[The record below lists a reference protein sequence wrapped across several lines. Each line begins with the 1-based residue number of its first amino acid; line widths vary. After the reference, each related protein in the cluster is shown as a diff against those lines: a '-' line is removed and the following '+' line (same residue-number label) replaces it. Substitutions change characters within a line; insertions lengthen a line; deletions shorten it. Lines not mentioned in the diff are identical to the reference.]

1 MAKIKA
7 VLDTSEIM
15 QQIRTLEQKIKMKI
29 NVDTGNSKKGID
41 NVNKSINTAQ
51 KRANSFGDTLKR
63 SLNIGSVAA
72 ITAKGIQLIHKA
84 FREATTAVKE
94 FDAAITDVR
103 TVTGASYVEA
113 AKMVREYNQIGKELG
128 ATTKEVTDSAVT
140 WLRQGKSP
148 QETSKLIYET
158 TKLAKIGF
166 IDEANAANYLTSTL
180 NGYRLAVDDAA
191 NVVDKLAK
199 LDSAAAVTA
208 GGLAEGMSRTAVTAD
223 NVGISMDKL
232 LGILTAIGN
241 VNPNLDMTVI
251 GNSVKTILT
260 RMNNIKAGKLELIDE
275 DGTVEILSDV
285 ETVLNNAGIKLRDS
299 QNEFRNFGDVLDETG
314 AAWDTY
320 SSVQQAAIAKAFA
333 GTRQQ
338 ENFRVLMNNYQ
349 SAIDFANLAANSA
362 GTAEQKF
369 AAYLDSIEAKTK
381 SLQAAFESLAV
392 NNLSTEL
399 FGGIID
405 ATTALVEFFDKT
417 NLLKGTLAGLA
428 AAGAIKVFTVLA
440 TGIFN
445 AAIKLNEFNAAL
457 KLVKAGNIGEAE
469 IEQLARMTANLSQSQ
484 LKAVLS
490 SKALSTEQR
499 IAILTS
505 QGLSTAEA
513 KAALSALGLSTAE
526 GAATASTFSLR
537 GALQGLW
544 TTLMANP
551 LILVVAAITA
561 VVSVVSTMKQ
571 KAEEARQSAIDSA
584 QSAMSLSSELSEL
597 VMKYNELSE
606 AVKTDESVTDSFIS
620 TQDEL
625 IEKLGLTKSEIQ
637 GLIDEYGNLSDAIK
651 AASVEKLQE
660 LERDIRGGLN
670 EYENDLLKAGKAD
683 WGIDSKNISGSKTN
697 GFFST
702 SSETRA
708 EQKRA
713 YEALKAL
720 EDAGLISS
728 GSYSSYTDD
737 DGSIYSQGFSTFIGL
752 NADEDLSTVE
762 GIINAYERLG
772 KMLDIVSE
780 TAGSDNFV
788 YETLYETYNGLTES
802 INNYEDAIGSLNN
815 NLAEQYTLQGL
826 VGKAIPTTKEEFEK
840 YRQGVIDSAMASG
853 EFVGSQEDVEAAID
867 KVLGSQIQFADFYD
881 NYSDAVTGAEESTLT
896 AFENIQKRVK
906 EVSETF
912 DTLTNG
918 ISAVQDMLSSQ
929 ATGKSI
935 SIADFNSDELA
946 DYRSALEYTNGTMQL
961 NADKVNEIV
970 KAKADEQIALNNT
983 DKAMAQSKYLE
994 NARQIE
1000 QYREQLRDASLTN
1013 ADARNQIQNNIDS
1026 LLEENSAIADTCAQ
1040 YDLLSASLQEATGAY
1055 QHWLN
1060 AQSSSDYGDMAQDA
1074 VSAIQRIR
1082 DTYDSESDI
1091 FGDYGSKKF
1100 DAAVEFIVPDSVS
1113 PDDLSAIE
1121 SYMDDFK
1128 KYLTFDDDGNTTGLN
1143 IDKFLADSVEAG
1155 LMSYSE
1161 DDGFKVL
1168 GGKKMED
1175 FAEGLNISS
1184 PVVQAFF
1191 DELQLK
1197 GGEFDWGDEAV
1208 KTIGDLAIEANEAAE
1223 ALRNVDGNSSLK
1235 IKMDVSDLS
1244 TTKEQCKALND
1255 TIAEMDKVKAK
1266 PDVDT
1271 TEIDNA
1277 NAVIQYCLMQK
1288 QLLTQPDVMRVDTSK
1303 VEGDIGNALALLQE
1317 FQNAQNNLEIKQKIG
1332 ADTSEAQTEV
1342 DALTT
1347 QIQSISPDIK
1357 AKLSL
1362 DTTSTDSIKTSIAGL
1377 SAETINV
1384 KANVD
1389 VSAIPGYSPESKTCD
1404 VIYNP
1409 KTDALPQSFDSIN
1422 RTVNYLADT
1431 SGLPRSF
1438 STITRYVNYV
1448 KTGDV
1453 SVNGTAHASGTAKVG
1468 GDWGTAPGGRTLVGE
1483 LGQEIVVDPRTGK
1496 WYTVGDN
1503 GAEFRDIPAGAIVFN
1518 HIQSKSLLENGYV
1531 AGRASALVGGTA
1543 MVTGGYKPYKPNSGG
1558 GSSSSGGGSSSSS
1571 SSKSSSSSGNSSS
1584 SSSST
1589 KEDEPKKVDWIE
1601 IAIER
1606 IERAI
1611 NKLKKTAESAYKSLK
1626 TRSAAASE
1634 EISKVNEELS
1644 LQQKAYERYIQ
1655 EANSVGLSSDLAAK
1669 VRDGTI
1675 DINEYDSDT
1684 QELISD
1690 YQEWYEKALDCSDAI
1705 DDLHESLASLYEDNF
1720 KNIQDDFDNQ
1730 LSLLEHL
1737 SNTYET
1743 GMDKLEAQ
1751 GRLGS
1756 TEYYTAMNDA
1766 EKKNLATLNNELSS
1780 LTQSFSDAMASGEIE
1795 EYSEAWY
1802 AMQQSINDTKEAID
1816 ESTLSIL
1823 ENEKAMRELEW
1834 SYFDYIQDRISQIT
1848 QESNFL
1854 IDLISNSKLYEDN
1867 GQFNDNGMA
1876 TLGLRAQ
1883 NYNVYMAQADQ
1894 YANEILKL
1902 DEEIAKD
1909 PYNTDLIERREELLG
1924 LQQDSILAAEDE
1936 KQAIV
1941 DLVREGIEIEL
1952 DALQDLIDKYTDT
1965 IDTAK
1970 DLYDYQKGIEEQSK
1984 EIATIQKQIA
1994 AYSGDNSE
2002 ETKTTIQKLQVDL
2015 SDAIDELEETQY
2027 EKYISEQKQML
2038 DNLYLDYETIL
2049 NARLDNVDAL
2059 ISEMI
2064 DTVNANSTVIS
2075 DTLISTSDKVGYT
2088 ISEAMSS
2095 IWSNEGSAS
2104 AIVAKYGD
2112 SFTGQLTTVNQVLSS
2127 ISTNVAKMVA
2137 ESDQEAQETVKPT
2150 TPTTT
2155 PSAPSTPS
2163 NPPSPSTPSKPT
2175 PTTFNEDVKRGVA
2188 AAIWIY
2194 GGSKSG
2200 WGNNPDRKKRLTAK
2214 FGASNAEAVQS
2225 YINAHGSNGDLY
2237 EYWARNKKNNL
2248 SKYYYS
2254 AFKTGGLADYTGF
2267 AWMDGTPN
2275 KPELVLNAEDTENL
2289 IELRDVLR
2297 NMAQNTLSLNNP
2309 NYSGF
2314 DFSKLSGLTDISG
2327 ILARI
2332 SVRNGNAGG
2341 SIGEINITIPIDHVE
2356 NYDDFV
2362 NQLRKDKKFEQLIQS
2377 MTVDRLTGGS
2387 SLAKN
2392 KYKW

>member
-1 MAKIKA
+1 MSLFFKAIESEAAASGIKITNIFSNVANQVRA
-7 VLDTSEIM
+7 VFSQTSTIKFSDTFSQNLAADETALVRYSLALKSGMSEQEAFNATM
-15 QQIRTLEQKIKMKI
+15 RNASPAAQQF
-29 NVDTGNSKKGID
+29 
-41 NVNKSINTAQ
+41 AQ
-51 KRANSFGDTLKR
+51 TM
-63 SLNIGSVAA
+63 
-72 ITAKGIQLIHKA
+72 
-84 FREATTAVKE
+84 
-94 FDAAITDVR
+94 
-103 TVTGASYVEA
+103 TVTG
-113 AKMVREYNQIGKELG
+113 
-128 ATTKEVTDSAVT
+128 
-140 WLRQGKSP
+140 
-148 QETSKLIYET
+148 
-158 TKLAKIGF
+158 
-166 IDEANAANYLTSTL
+166 
-180 NGYRLAVDDAA
+180 
-191 NVVDKLAK
+191 
-199 LDSAAAVTA
+199 
-208 GGLAEGMSRTAVTAD
+208 
-223 NVGISMDKL
+223 
-232 LGILTAIGN
+232 
-241 VNPNLDMTVI
+241 
-251 GNSVKTILT
+251 
-260 RMNNIKAGKLELIDE
+260 
-275 DGTVEILSDV
+275 
-285 ETVLNNAGIKLRDS
+285 
-299 QNEFRNFGDVLDETG
+299 
-314 AAWDTY
+314 
-320 SSVQQAAIAKAFA
+320 
-333 GTRQQ
+333 
-338 ENFRVLMNNYQ
+338 
-349 SAIDFANLAANSA
+349 
-362 GTAEQKF
+362 
-369 AAYLDSIEAKTK
+369 
-381 SLQAAFESLAV
+381 ESLA
-392 NNLSTEL
+392 NFTTKQKLSEITLMAQNKSLANVRSMLNTYNSGLSQLGVSQQQFVQSVGQSNSVLGQYLTGLNGAEATM
-399 FGGIID
+399 GGYIGTLISAKVATIGLRI
-405 ATTALVEFFDKT
+405 ATTALNAVIGMGIGLIVSLVMSGISKLIEGIKT
-417 NLLKGTLAGLA
+417 AIDNSEALREKTEEVTRAFESQKQSLSDTKSKLDSLVSRYEALSKGVDGLNQNVSLSNDEYSEYLDICNQIGDMFPSLIQGYDEQGNAILTLKGNVEGLTQAYNDMVIAANNTLLVDGKTLFKDFKNQVEELNESNFKGNDMTLGVIENLDKILNSEDLDDAINQYAATGTTSMVQIVQALKDAGLEQFGGTWQNLWMDA
-428 AAGAIKVFTVLA
+428 ETGHDFIKRAIQENRTVVQSIVSDWNTQADEATKNMVSLA
-440 TGIFN
+440 QAYIDN
-445 AAIKLNEFNAAL
+445 SILQ
-457 KLVKAGNIGEAE
+457 GNYSNVTSNMKG
-469 IEQLARMTANLSQSQ
+469 
-484 LKAVLS
+484 VLS
-490 SKALSTEQR
+490 S
-499 IAILTS
+499 
-505 QGLSTAEA
+505 
-513 KAALSALGLSTAE
+513 
-526 GAATASTFSLR
+526 
-537 GALQGLW
+537 
-544 TTLMANP
+544 
-551 LILVVAAITA
+551 LI
-561 VVSVVSTMKQ
+561 SSFDY
-571 KAEEARQSAIDSA
+571 SFYDSFENVDDLYSYLA
-584 QSAMSLSSELSEL
+584 GMLDDFNSLSSDDRNTFELAF
-597 VMKYNELSE
+597 N
-606 AVKTDESVTDSFIS
+606 AKTALNNGECTVGEYLNRING
-620 TQDEL
+620 
-625 IEKLGLTKSEIQ
+625 IE
-637 GLIDEYGNLSDAIK
+637 DAISNLDDDTQ
-651 AASVEKLQE
+651 AQ
-660 LERDIRGGLN
+660 IRLLLN
-670 EYENDLLKAGKAD
+670 DDDVRSK
-683 WGIDSKNISGSKTN
+683 IDALTN
-697 GFFST
+697 G
-702 SSETRA
+702 
-708 EQKRA
+708 K
-713 YEALKAL
+713 
-720 EDAGLISS
+720 
-728 GSYSSYTDD
+728 
-737 DGSIYSQGFSTFIGL
+737 
-752 NADEDLSTVE
+752 
-762 GIINAYERLG
+762 
-772 KMLDIVSE
+772 
-780 TAGSDNFV
+780 GSDFTSWV
-788 YETLYETYNGLTES
+788 NGLT
-802 INNYEDAIGSLNN
+802 
-815 NLAEQYTLQGL
+815 
-826 VGKAIPTTKEEFEK
+826 
-840 YRQGVIDSAMASG
+840 
-853 EFVGSQEDVEAAID
+853 
-867 KVLGSQIQFADFYD
+867 
-881 NYSDAVTGAEESTLT
+881 SDQL
-896 AFENIQKRVK
+896 
-906 EVSETF
+906 
-912 DTLTNG
+912 D
-918 ISAVQDMLSSQ
+918 
-929 ATGKSI
+929 
-935 SIADFNSDELA
+935 IA
-946 DYRSALEYTNGTMQL
+946 Y
-961 NADKVNEIV
+961 
-970 KAKADEQIALNNT
+970 
-983 DKAMAQSKYLE
+983 
-994 NARQIE
+994 
-1000 QYREQLRDASLTN
+1000 
-1013 ADARNQIQNNIDS
+1013 
-1026 LLEENSAIADTCAQ
+1026 
-1040 YDLLSASLQEATGAY
+1040 
-1055 QHWLN
+1055 
-1060 AQSSSDYGDMAQDA
+1060 
-1074 VSAIQRIR
+1074 
-1082 DTYDSESDI
+1082 
-1091 FGDYGSKKF
+1091 
-1100 DAAVEFIVPDSVS
+1100 
-1113 PDDLSAIE
+1113 
-1121 SYMDDFK
+1121 
-1128 KYLTFDDDGNTTGLN
+1128 
-1143 IDKFLADSVEAG
+1143 
-1155 LMSYSE
+1155 
-1161 DDGFKVL
+1161 
-1168 GGKKMED
+1168 
-1175 FAEGLNISS
+1175 
-1184 PVVQAFF
+1184 
-1191 DELQLK
+1191 
-1197 GGEFDWGDEAV
+1197 
-1208 KTIGDLAIEANEAAE
+1208 
-1223 ALRNVDGNSSLK
+1223 
-1235 IKMDVSDLS
+1235 
-1244 TTKEQCKALND
+1244 
-1255 TIAEMDKVKAK
+1255 
-1266 PDVDT
+1266 
-1271 TEIDNA
+1271 
-1277 NAVIQYCLMQK
+1277 
-1288 QLLTQPDVMRVDTSK
+1288 
-1303 VEGDIGNALALLQE
+1303 
-1317 FQNAQNNLEIKQKIG
+1317 
-1332 ADTSEAQTEV
+1332 
-1342 DALTT
+1342 
-1347 QIQSISPDIK
+1347 
-1357 AKLSL
+1357 KLSL
-1362 DTTSTDSIKTSIAGL
+1362 DTESANYTLEEWKSKVENYEPPEELKFSFSDLIADEEFSEVVDNYINGVSTLQDALKSLQDGDFENSDFVDLVREFPELADDTDNLEGAIKELLGSMNNDIATEFNAQFGNLKTSEDREQLEAFMDSVLKLGEVVGSTKFAIDIEAETNGMDNLWTAMKESVSSTGLTAESIKNLKARYQDLENYDAARLFEKTANGIHLNTKALRELESEYEKQTKTDIDDTLDSLIEQYNDLTEQINNASDSASTAELYAKRNDILDQINDTAELASMYDGLTSAFKRWEEAQSIGEEGDMYDSLAGGLEHIKELYDEGLIGTNEFRAAVQLMSNEDLSTANIDELISAYENGYGIMTRYFQDSSDGCINFLRDVESLNSEWAHMNEDGSWEINFGVGSDQEVADALGINVESVQAIMRKLSDYGFDINLDSIFSQLDNLQSRAEQANQALIEIGATDITFNFGTDDIDYLNEQIEQSKTLLNSLYNDDGELNVKYSEDDVENAIAVIERLIYRKQSLDDAAILKVDTSTADSDVSNIILKLQEFKSSYNNLEVKTAIGADTTEAQTACSGLLTEISGMDAEILATLGIDTTSIETLNSTINAVTPEVMVKAGL
-1377 SAETINV
+1377 DASLIEGYQAAEHNAEGTVIWDNNVDKVTSWINQSHTASGVIDWRNNTRNV
-1384 KANVD
+1384 KTYFTAT
-1389 VSAIPGYSPESKTCD
+1389 G
-1404 VIYNP
+1404 
-1409 KTDALPQSFDSIN
+1409 
-1422 RTVNYLADT
+1422 TVNWTNSSRAQ
-1431 SGLPRSF
+1431 
-1438 STITRYVNYV
+1438 
-1448 KTGDV
+1448 
-1453 SVNGTAHASGTAKVG
+1453 GTAYSSGN
-1468 GDWGTAPGGRTLVGE
+1468 WGTKDSGIALGGEV
-1483 LGQEIVVDPRTGK
+1483 GQELVVRNGK
-1496 WYTVGDN
+1496 FFTIGED
-1503 GAEFRDIPAGAIVFN
+1503 GAEFFAYKKNDIIFN
-1518 HIQSKSLLENGYV
+1518 AEQTRQILANGKITNGKKRGVTY
-1531 AGRASALVGGTA
+1531 ATGTAFSSGSGRITGGGT
-1543 MVTGGYKPYKPNSGG
+1543 VITTPTGG
-1558 GSSSSGGGSSSSS
+1558 GSSGSGGSSSSS
-1571 SSKSSSSSGNSSS
+1571 SSE
-1584 SSSST
+1584 

-1952 DALQDLIDKYTDT
+1952 DALQSLIDKYTDT

-2015 SDAIDELEETQY
+2015 SDALDELEETQY
-2027 EKYISEQKQML
+2027 ERYISEQKQML

-2059 ISEMI
+2059 MSEMI

-2163 NPPSPSTPSKPT
+2163 TPPSPSTPSKPT
-2175 PTTFNEDVKRGVA
+2175 PTTPTTNTKFNEDVKRGVA

-2237 EYWARNKKNNL
+2237 EYWAKNKKNNL

-2289 IELRDVLR
+2289 IGLRDVLR
-2297 NMAQNTLSLNNP
+2297 NMSQNTLSLDNP